1 MQLDSNLIFAWEQ
14 AVTAAAASAQ
24 YTTAAPYA
32 AGVVDASIARNLGAG
47 AHKLYLVV
55 LCTAAMTDAGSDST
69 VTPSLRTSAT
79 ITGSMGSTPALS
91 GSPATILTGTAFA
104 ALSAAGTMQVYVLP
118 PSNSYLEYLDVY
130 FTVANGSLSTGA
142 FSAFITTDVDM
153 QYSYA
158 EGFNPN

>member
-1 MQLDSNLIFAWEQ
+1 MQLDSNLIFAWKQ
-14 AVTAAAASAQ
+14 AVTAGAASAQ

-55 LCTAAMTDAGSDST
+55 LCTAAMTGGSST

-91 GSPATILTGTAFA
+91 GAPATILTGTAFA